1 MSNFKVFT
9 ILIFAFILLSGIA
22 VFASAATYT
31 PGVSTG
37 NYVKY
42 GNFVGSGPGLEDF
55 NNIDSQ
61 TVQVTNVAGT
71 QVTLLS
77 TGQYRNGTA
86 TQGNGT
92 SSVWDIAAGIEDGS
106 PATQG
111 TIIAANLNVGD
122 AIPPPDTYSVNSTE
136 NRQYLGGSRSVNIL
150 KVAIATPDYNS
161 TLSYVYDKAS
171 GMLLESSSQTITQSD
186 SGLVTSKYFYSVT
199 ETNVFSSSP
208 TPTSINPGPSI
219 PLETILIAIIVIII
233 VVVVAVIALFRKRI

>member
-1 MSNFKVFT
+1 MLNSKVFT
-9 ILIFAFILLSGIA
+9 ILIFAFILLSAIA
-22 VFASAATYT
+22 APASAATYT

-37 NYVKY
+37 NMLSMAILS
-42 GNFVGSGPGLEDF
+42 GSGPGLEDF

-77 TGQYRNGTA
+77 TGQYKNGTA

-92 SSVWDIAAGIEDGS
+92 SSVWDVAAGTQNGS

-111 TIIAANLNVGD
+111 PIIAANLNAGD

-136 NRQYLGGSRSVNIL
+136 NRQYLGVSRSVNIL
-150 KVAIATPDYNS
+150 TVAIATPDYNS

-171 GMLLESSSQTITQSD
+171 GNALR
-186 SGLVTSKYFYSVT
+186 
-199 ETNVFSSSP
+199 
-208 TPTSINPGPSI
+208 
-219 PLETILIAIIVIII
+219 IIV
-233 VVVVAVIALFRKRI
+233 ANYNPE

>member
-1 MSNFKVFT
+1 MS
-9 ILIFAFILLSGIA
+9 AIA
-22 VFASAATYT
+22 AYASAATYT

-55 NNIDSQ
+55 TNIDSQ
-61 TVQVTNVAGT
+61 TVQVINVAGT

-77 TGQYRNGTA
+77 TGQYKNGTA

-92 SSVWDIAAGIEDGS
+92 SSVWDVGAGTQNGS

-111 TIIAANLNVGD
+111 PIIAANLNAGD
-122 AIPPPDTYSVNSTE
+122 VIPPPDTYSVNSSE
-136 NRQYLGGSRSVNIL
+136 NRQYVGVSRSVNIL
-150 KVAIATPDYNS
+150 TVAIATPDYNS

-186 SGLVTSKYFYSVT
+186 TGLVTSQYSYSVIV
-199 ETNVFSSSP
+199 TNVFSLSP
-208 TPTSINPGPSI
+208 TPTSTNPGPSI
-219 PLETILIAIIVIII
+219 PLETVLTAIIVIII